1 MMITD
6 YDPLIILNEKIS
18 TVNDRIQYEINQVRL
33 FLNELFNQTQKDS
46 DIKKKYCEICL
57 ARHISL
63 EKHHVAGRKH
73 DHRQITTCIPCH
85 NILTKRQ
92 KLWDTRWWDYTDSK
106 VLQLAFLY
114 HGVYDILNLISEKRQ
129 DSLYADIAD
138 SIIDMTS
145 FLQNGTNN

>member
-1 MMITD
+1 MMLED

-18 TVNDRIQYEINQVRL
+18 TVNDRIQYETNQVRI

-46 DIKKKYCEICL
+46 EIKKKYCEICL

-73 DHRQITTCIPCH
+73 DHRQITACIPCH

-92 KLWDTRWWDYTDSK
+92 KLWDSRWWNVTDSK
-106 VLQLAFLY
+106 TSQLAFLY
-114 HGVYDILNLISEKRQ
+114 RGVYDILNLMSEKRQ
-129 DSLYADIAD
+129 NSLYSQIAD
-138 SIIDMTS
+138 SIIPVTS
-145 FLQNGTNN
+145 FLQNGTSN